1 MGFIVSILGP
11 SPGLTP
17 CPGFNDSFHLE
28 DRILALLGISQRCSE
43 THALFAEE
51 GHIYFHSS
59 DDSDTLMP
67 DGLSYK
73 DPTSFLGSTTFS
85 IPSLSKLWVRIFLI
99 ELSTLWVREVLSY

>member
-1 MGFIVSILGP
+1 MILFIWKTEFLLSWASLNAAVRLTRYSLRKVISI
-11 SPGLTP
+11 
-17 CPGFNDSFHLE
+17 
-28 DRILALLGISQRCSE
+28 
-43 THALFAEE
+43 
-51 GHIYFHSS
+51 FHSS

-85 IPSLSKLWVRIFLI
+85 IPSLSKLWVRIGLI